1 MRVGRFLQLLGGGQA
16 GVAVV
21 AEQLVAGQG
30 VVDQAAQAVVQAYF
44 AGVVSGDAALAQVFE
59 QRQAS
64 GIGLRRPAF
73 EQLGLLGGLGGEE
86 EFALAG
92 LGCQGQ

>member
-1 MRVGRFLQLLGGGQA
+1 MRFLQLLGGGQA
-16 GVAVV
+16 RFAVV

-30 VVDQAAQAVVQAYF
+30 VVDQAAQAVVQAHL
-44 AGVVSGDAALAQVFE
+44 AGVVSGNAALAQVV
-59 QRQAS
+59 QQWQAR

-73 EQLGLLGGLGGEE
+73 EQAGLLGGLGGEE

-92 LGCQGQ
+92 LGGHGE